1 MKSRRYTLQPG
12 CWYAAELI
20 GDDMPAS
27 DGGVVAR
34 SPIRVDALRPHQSGK
49 RLFEL
54 AFYHAAYP
62 EGVRD
67 KQYRLQTIE
76 RGASFMLARSVEHRP
91 VRLVLLHALSAQW
104 LTERCRVRD
113 LLRGVDLQAW
123 CAAHC

>member
-1 MKSRRYTLQPG
+1 MNSRRYTLQPG

-49 RLFEL
+49 RLLEL

-67 KQYRLQTIE
+67 KHYSLETIE
-76 RGASFMLARSVEHRP
+76 RGERYILARCVGAEPPRFLLLHDLTREWLSACYGNP
-91 VRLVLLHALSAQW
+91 VRDAG
-104 LTERCRVRD
+104 E
-113 LLRGVDLQAW
+113 DLQAW
-123 CAAHC
+123 CSQNL